1 VTALHPDLSTTTHR
15 LEARGTDRL
24 DLTGSTWTVTPT
36 AGPVPEALAE
46 RFAAPVAATVP
57 GEIHTDLMDAGIIED
72 PFDGDNE
79 ALLAWIGYCDWQYR
93 TEFTWT
99 ANDKDRHDLVADGLD
114 TAATITLNGHEVART
129 ANQHRSYRFD
139 IRPFLVE
146 GTNEL
151 IVDLRSP
158 IEFARE
164 QEVVLGA
171 RPKVMHH
178 PFNAIRKRASDF
190 GWDWGID
197 LSTSGIWRPIG
208 IESWSVVRIASV
220 RPLVDV
226 VAGRGV
232 LTAHVELEWADAADA
247 TGDAAEV
254 TVEVAGSSASSP
266 VPAGT
271 TATTV
276 KVEPE
281 NVALWWPRG
290 HGEQPLYDVTVT
302 VGDAGWSSRV
312 GFRTV
317 SLDTTPDADGSPF
330 VIAVNDRPVYVK
342 GANWIP
348 DDALLTRMTPER
360 YRASITDA
368 ADAGMNLLR
377 VWGGGMFEADD
388 FYDVCDE
395 LGILVWQDF
404 LFACA
409 AYSEEEPLRSE
420 VEAEA
425 REAVTRLS
433 KHPSLAIWNGCNENI
448 WAYVEWGWAK
458 DLVGRTWGEGYYRD
472 LLPSIVAELDPTRP
486 YSPGS
491 PFSFLDYAHPN
502 DDRNGTMHIWDVWNQ
517 RDYSDYATHHPRFVS
532 EFGFQGPPAWTTLVD
547 VVHDEPL
554 DPYGHQMLVHQKADD
569 GNGKLERGLGAHL
582 PVPTTIEGWH
592 WATQLNQARAIRF
605 AVEQFRSEFPRN
617 TGAIVWQ
624 LNDDWP
630 VVSWAA
636 VDHAGIR
643 KPLWYALRSAYQER
657 LLTIGTG
664 AAGKLELVLHNDSDS
679 ALVGSVVVELRGFG
693 AAEPTES
700 VTVEL
705 EAPARGLV
713 RVAVPETLGEPSN
726 PAAEYIRASIGGLTA
741 YHWFAEDTVLDLK
754 TTAEA
759 TEVSVEDVDGGC
771 AVVVTARTLV
781 KDLFLQAD
789 RIDRRARADD
799 GLVTLA
805 PGESARFRV
814 SLPEGAALPD
824 ASTLAY
830 PVLCSAGD
838 VVARAQ

>member
-1 VTALHPDLSTTTHR
+1 MPTTDGR
-15 LEARGTDRL
+15 EARLGHRL

-36 AGPVPEALAE
+36 AGPVPESLAH
-46 RFAAPVAATVP
+46 RFAAPIGATVP
-57 GEIHTDLMDAGIIED
+57 GEVHTDLLAAGIIDD

-79 ALLAWIGYCDWQYR
+79 ALLAWIGYCEWQYR
-93 TEFTWT
+93 TTFTWT
-99 ANDKDRHDLVADGLD
+99 AGDAVRHDLVADGLD

-139 IRPFLVE
+139 VRPFLVE

-151 IVDLRSP
+151 VVDLRSP
-158 IEFARE
+158 IEYARE

-208 IESWSVVRIASV
+208 IESWSGVRIASV

-232 LTAHVELEWADAADA
+232 LTAHVDLEWASE
-247 TGDAAEV
+247 THPPTEV
-254 TVEVAGSSASSP
+254 TVEVAGGRASRP
-266 VPAGT
+266 VTVGE
-271 TATTV
+271 TAVTLV
-276 KVEPE
+276 VEPDH
-281 NVALWWPRG
+281 VDLWWPRG
-290 HGEQPLYDVTVT
+290 HGEQPLYRVSVRA
-302 VGDAGWSSRV
+302 GDADWSARI

-317 SLDTTPDADGSPF
+317 TLDTTPDADGSPF
-330 VIAVNDRPVYVK
+330 SIAVNDRPVYVR

-348 DDALLTRMTPER
+348 DDALVTRMTPER
-360 YRASITDA
+360 YRASVTDA

-377 VWGGGMFEADD
+377 VWGGGMFESDD

-433 KHPSLAIWNGCNENI
+433 AHPSLALWNGCNENI

-458 DLVGRTWGEGYYRD
+458 DLVGRTWGEGYYRE
-472 LLPSIVAELDPTRP
+472 LLPAIVAELDPTRP

-502 DDRNGTMHIWDVWNQ
+502 DERNGTMHIWDVWNQ
-517 RDYSDYATHHPRFVS
+517 RDYADYATHHPRFAS

-605 AVEQFRSEFPRN
+605 AVEHFRSEFPRN

-643 KPLWYALRSAYQER
+643 KPLWYALRDAYQDR
-657 LLTIGTG
+657 LLVFRPREDGG
-664 AAGKLELVLHNDSDS
+664 LELVLHNDSDT
-679 ALVGSVVVELRGFG
+679 ALAGSVVVERRS
-693 AAEPTES
+693 ADAVEPLATA
-700 VTVEL
+700 TVDL
-705 EAPARGLV
+705 AAPARGLA
-713 RVAVPETLGEPSN
+713 RVGVPDELATVTD
-726 PAAEYIRASIGGLTA
+726 AASEFLVARIGDARAH
-741 YHWFAEDTVLDLK
+741 HWFAEDTDLTLAATREAVDVL
-754 TTAEA
+754 
-759 TEVSVEDVDGGC
+759 VEPVDGGFD
-771 AVVVTARTLV
+771 VVVTARSVV

-789 RIDRRARADD
+789 RIHRGARVGD

-805 PGESARFRV
+805 PGERARIRV
-814 SLPEGAALPD
+814 TVPAGTPVPD
-824 ASTLAY
+824 ASTLAF